1 MAVTTTSMVP
11 AVMVELGN
19 MKNSGDAARMKSSTG
34 RDRYAA
40 GLVAGIRLYL
50 GR

>member
-1 MAVTTTSMVP
+1 
-11 AVMVELGN
+11 
-19 MKNSGDAARMKSSTG
+19 MKNYGDALRMTSTTG

-40 GLVAGIRLYL
+40 GLVAGIRRYL